1 MLLFKNQTYYLQRYI
16 AINMFSLMV
25 FGSWNIF
32 GKQQKGGSELPFL
45 PTWWTLYLKE
55 NNG

>member
-16 AINMFSLMV
+16 AINMFPLMV